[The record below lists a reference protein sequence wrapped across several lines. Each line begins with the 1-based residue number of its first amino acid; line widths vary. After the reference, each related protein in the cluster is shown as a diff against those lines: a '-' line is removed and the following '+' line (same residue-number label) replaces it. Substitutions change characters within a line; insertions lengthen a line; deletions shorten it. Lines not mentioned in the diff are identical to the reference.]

1 MTYDVEYK
9 QEDIDTSGVVLSD
22 SNGVLDLTDKTV
34 TFVMKDL
41 NTGEIRHEIS
51 CTLGGWVNGIYHSAA
66 HGGATV
72 SFTGTETSSSGQ
84 YKSEFVVTGTNFK
97 RHIPS
102 GNNYK
107 SVMIWEKV

>member
-1 MTYDVEYK
+1 MTYDLEYK
-9 QEDIDTSGVVLSD
+9 QGDVDTVGVVLSD
-22 SNGVLDLTDKTV
+22 NDGVLDLTSKTV
-34 TFVMKDL
+34 TYVMKDL
-41 NTGEIRHEIS
+41 NTGEIRHEIT
-51 CTLGGWVNGIYHSAA
+51 CTLGGTVNGIYHSAA

-72 SFTGTETSSSGQ
+72 TFTETETAAHGQ
-84 YKSEFVVTGTNFK
+84 YKSEFVVTGPNFK